1 MPFHQ
6 REELVKKLVEENENV
21 SLSSQEN
28 LSIKGQSA
36 RHLVM
41 QKLMRS
47 ESSPVIVLKNMVT
60 PEDVDD
66 SLQDEITE
74 ECNRYG
80 TVERVIIYQE
90 KQSEEEDAPVVV
102 KIFVEF
108 TNPSGNSK

>member
-1 MPFHQ
+1 M
-6 REELVKKLVEENENV
+6 KKLSEENENS
-21 SLSSQEN
+21 SLSAQEN

-41 QKLMRS
+41 QKLMRN

-66 SLQDEITE
+66 TLQDEITE
-74 ECNRYG
+74 ECSRYG
-80 TVERVIIYQE
+80 SVERVIIYQE
-90 KQSEEEDAPVVV
+90 RQGEQEDAPIVV

-108 TNPSGNSK
+108 VNSSGKEFNF